1 MAETINNVAK
11 KHTVTVEY
19 NVCVKLSGVINI
31 ISYDDKNIE
40 VKLSDN
46 FLVITGEKFDIVSLD
61 LDSGN
66 VIINGRLHS
75 MHYVSKHEK
84 IGFFKRLLK

>member
-11 KHTVTVEY
+11 KHTVIVDY

-31 ISYDDKNIE
+31 ISYDEKNIE

-46 FLVITGEKFDIVSLD
+46 LLVITGEKFDIVSLD

-66 VIINGRLHS
+66 VIINGRLNS
-75 MHYVSKHEK
+75 MRYAGKHEK
-84 IGFFKRLLK
+84 IGLFKRLMK